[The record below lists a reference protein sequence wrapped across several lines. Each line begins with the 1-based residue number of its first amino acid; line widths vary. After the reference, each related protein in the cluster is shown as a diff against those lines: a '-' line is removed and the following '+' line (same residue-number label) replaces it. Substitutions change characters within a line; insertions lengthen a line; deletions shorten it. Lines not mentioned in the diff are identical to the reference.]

1 MLKETNTQ
9 KVQVDFKSS
18 GLAKRPGLQV
28 FLRHLS
34 SSVSSLLTS
43 VQTSLLTPASV
54 LSGRESFQILAES
67 NLVLHCHSTGGR
79 AMGGSAGHQPA
90 LLLFQPPGSW
100 RRRSLQGATQRCV
113 PRRLTNSLGS
123 ANVHSWVTSLPVP
136 GSSVDFDGV
145 FPQFQELEKLVF
157 RPLLQGHQG
166 PRFLLQ
172 ILVEG
177 QNDLGSLLG
186 FLVPRVF
193 EEPLEGFLVDV
204 FKDVAHGLLA

>member
-1 MLKETNTQ
+1 MLRIHIKKNSVNHCSL
-9 KVQVDFKSS
+9 KFSLPLLPSLPPPSS
-18 GLAKRPGLQV
+18 LPFSPVCLRKPTHRKFRLTLSPRAWQRDPGCRSSSAICLPR
-28 FLRHLS
+28 FHLS
-34 SSVSSLLTS
+34 LHLSRP
-43 VQTSLLTPASV
+43 LLTPASV

-90 LLLFQPPGSW
+90 LLLFQPAGSW

-172 ILVEG
+172 ILV
-177 QNDLGSLLG
+177 
-186 FLVPRVF
+186 
-193 EEPLEGFLVDV
+193 
-204 FKDVAHGLLA
+204 